1 MKNIKALL
9 ILLLLSVSVFPQAD
23 KNGGSLYSIFGLGE
37 LTYSASTRTD
47 GMGIMGIGLY
57 GNYSNTFNPAAWTK
71 IQSTIFT
78 TKFNFD
84 RIVST
89 DGTNEAKRVY
99 GNFESF
105 NLAIPL
111 NKGNGWIFSLGLD
124 NYSNVNYDTKFSSSI
139 ENENYTQTYS
149 GNGGLNRLNLGFSY
163 IIFKNFSIG
172 AQFNYTFG
180 NINRIL
186 NIDFTN
192 PLLFDTKNRTENQIN
207 GFYFNTGLIFHGFD
221 KLFKSKKLK
230 DMTLGVYFSTP
241 SKFNSSINGR
251 YSRTITQIDSVAIND
266 GKIDIPWS
274 FGVGFSNIF
283 NNRLTVAA
291 DLFMQN
297 WDNYKYY
304 GSHPL
309 EIKNSMRLGAG
320 IEFTD
325 SKKPEDSYFKRVS
338 LRFGGF
344 YQAEYLRIN
353 NEPINTFGLS
363 AGLSLPIGYL
373 NAVDLLFQYYTRGK
387 TTNGLIRDNV
397 IKFGASIKIGELWF
411 LKPSEDF

>member
-149 GNGGLNRLNLGFSY
+149 
-163 IIFKNFSIG
+163 
-172 AQFNYTFG
+172 
-180 NINRIL
+180 
-186 NIDFTN
+186 
-192 PLLFDTKNRTENQIN
+192 
-207 GFYFNTGLIFHGFD
+207 
-221 KLFKSKKLK
+221 
-230 DMTLGVYFSTP
+230 
-241 SKFNSSINGR
+241 
-251 YSRTITQIDSVAIND
+251 
-266 GKIDIPWS
+266 
-274 FGVGFSNIF
+274 
-283 NNRLTVAA
+283 
-291 DLFMQN
+291 
-297 WDNYKYY
+297 
-304 GSHPL
+304 
-309 EIKNSMRLGAG
+309 
-320 IEFTD
+320 
-325 SKKPEDSYFKRVS
+325 
-338 LRFGGF
+338 
-344 YQAEYLRIN
+344 
-353 NEPINTFGLS
+353 
-363 AGLSLPIGYL
+363 
-373 NAVDLLFQYYTRGK
+373 
-387 TTNGLIRDNV
+387 
-397 IKFGASIKIGELWF
+397 
-411 LKPSEDF
+411 